1 MDLRA
6 YYKKIR
12 EAEALLTGESMVVV
26 SVATPEG
33 GREGVRT
40 EAPRK
45 VAAKLLAEG
54 RARLATEQETLEF
67 YEANRAAREKFEQDE
82 AAKRVQVMVIPSRAI
97 SGSRKSGVEDGPLR

>member
-12 EAEALLTGESMVVV
+12 ETEASLTGECMVVV

-33 GREGVRT
+33 GKEGVRT
-40 EAPRK
+40 EVPRM

-54 RARLATEQETLEF
+54 RARLATEEETGEF
-67 YEANRAAREKFEQDE
+67 HDSNREAREKFDQDE
-82 AAKRVQVMVIPSRAI
+82 AAKRVQVMVIPSQDL
-97 SGSRKSGVEDGPLR
+97 RKSKERS

>member
-12 EAEALLTGESMVVV
+12 ETEAQLTGESIVVV

-33 GREGVRT
+33 GKEGVRT

-54 RARLATEQETLEF
+54 RARLATEEEAWGF
-67 YEANRAAREKFEQDE
+67 HNANREAREKFEQDE
-82 AAKRVQVMVIPSRAI
+82 AAKRVQVMVIPSQDI
-97 SGSRKSGVEDGPLR
+97 RKPKERS